1 MRHRHPAEQIVL
13 DAARRV
19 KVRRVAFR
27 ARIIRCPE
35 ETEPAL
41 PSNESL
47 VVKILCEL
55 DDNLAVYF
63 VQPIR
68 QRVAAEL
75 VESFFS
81 NAARPTALRRTQDRM
96 NILYDFLYYSKQT
109 RARENYLTDRRKFR
123 ATKTF
128 GVTHRLTDI
137 QSAL

>member
-1 MRHRHPAEQIVL
+1 
-13 DAARRV
+13 
-19 KVRRVAFR
+19 VRF
-27 ARIIRCPE
+27 
-35 ETEPAL
+35 

-55 DDNLAVYF
+55 GDNLAVYF

-75 VESFFS
+75 VESFFPMPP
-81 NAARPTALRRTQDRM
+81 RPTALRRTQDRT

-123 ATKTF
+123 LQKLL
-128 GVTHRLTDI
+128 VSRTD
-137 QSAL
+137 